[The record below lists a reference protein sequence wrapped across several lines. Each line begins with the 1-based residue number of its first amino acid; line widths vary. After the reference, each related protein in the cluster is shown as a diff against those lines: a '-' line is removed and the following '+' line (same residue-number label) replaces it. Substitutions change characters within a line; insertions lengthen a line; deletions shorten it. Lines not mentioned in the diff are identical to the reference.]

1 LVPGPASEPGTSCL
15 RNRGTNHSTIMFSHE
30 KMLFQLLQMLP
41 EKRNWLFD
49 GYNYGTQISQIYE
62 NFDKLWNIDD
72 IYGDE
77 LQMRQKMAQFID
89 NYHD

>member
-1 LVPGPASEPGTSCL
+1 
-15 RNRGTNHSTIMFSHE
+15 MFSHE